1 MKKTGVLSYIQ
12 INQQGSL
19 MRVILLSSI
28 LIISG
33 CTHYIFYPMKEH
45 VLKPDALG
53 VMYEDIFVETTDN
66 LRLHGWRLFSEDE
79 AKGALL
85 FFHGNAENISTHFA
99 NVYWLVAHGYDVY
112 LFDYRGYG
120 QSQGEAEL
128 DPVIEDMDLL
138 IGYVLDDLP
147 ADQQLI
153 IMGQS
158 LGASLSIYS
167 VAHSQHR
174 DRIAA
179 LVSVAAFSDYHDIA
193 QDALSSSW
201 LFWLFQWPLSKTIS
215 NSYSPI
221 ESVDEVAPVP
231 IFILH
236 SDEDEII
243 DYYHAE
249 VLYEAAF
256 KPKQLITL
264 AGGHNVAFNFDSNRQ
279 KLLEVLNSVSE
290 KHDKNQIQATDAPR
304 KYSGLIM
311 PEYPLLTNSRR

>member
-1 MKKTGVLSYIQ
+1 
-12 INQQGSL
+12 
-19 MRVILLSSI
+19 MRVILLSCI

-45 VLKPDALG
+45 VLTPDAIG
-53 VMYEDIFVETTDN
+53 IMYEDIFVETRDS

-79 AKGALL
+79 AEGTLL

-99 NVYWLVAHGYDVY
+99 NVYWLVTNGYDVY
-112 LFDYRGYG
+112 IFDYRGYG

-128 DPVIEDMDLL
+128 DPIIDDMELL
-138 IGYVLDDLP
+138 IGHVIDDLP
-147 ADQQLI
+147 VDQQLI
-153 IMGQS
+153 VMGQS

-201 LFWLFQWPLSKTIS
+201 LFWLFQWPLSMTIS
-215 NSYSPI
+215 NTYSPV
-221 ESVDEVAPVP
+221 ESIDEVAPVP
-231 IFILH
+231 IFIMH

-249 VLYEAAF
+249 VLYEAALE
-256 KPKQLITL
+256 PKQLITL
-264 AGGHNVAFNFDSNRQ
+264 EGGHNSTFNLDINRQ
-279 KLLEVLNSVSE
+279 ELLEVLQSSAV
-290 KHDKNQIQATDAPR
+290 
-304 KYSGLIM
+304 Y
-311 PEYPLLTNSRR
+311 

>member
-1 MKKTGVLSYIQ
+1 MRIFLLSC
-12 INQQGSL
+12 
-19 MRVILLSSI
+19 ILLVSA
-28 LIISG
+28 
-33 CTHYIFYPMKEH
+33 CTSFIFYPMDEI
-45 VLKPDALG
+45 VLTPDAIG
-53 VMYEDIFVETTDN
+53 IKYEDIFAETKDN
-66 LRLHGWRLFSEDE
+66 LQLHGWKLYSGGE
-79 AKGALL
+79 AEATLI

-128 DPVIEDMDLL
+128 DPIIDDMELL
-138 IGYVLDDLP
+138 IGHVIDDLP
-147 ADQQLI
+147 VDQQLI
-153 IMGQS
+153 VMGQS

-167 VAHSQHR
+167 VAHSQYR

-201 LFWLFQWPLSKTIS
+201 VFWLFQWPLSKTIS
-215 NSYSPI
+215 NTYSPV

-231 IFILH
+231 IFIMH

-249 VLYEAAF
+249 VLYEAALE
-256 KPKQLITL
+256 PKQLITL
-264 AGGHNVAFNFDSNRQ
+264 EGGHNATFNLDSNRQ
-279 KLLEVLNSVSE
+279 KLLDVLE
-290 KHDKNQIQATDAPR
+290 MLYR
-304 KYSGLIM
+304 ELI
-311 PEYPLLTNSRR
+311 

>member
-1 MKKTGVLSYIQ
+1 
-12 INQQGSL
+12 
-19 MRVILLSSI
+19 MRVILLSCI

-45 VLKPDALG
+45 VLTPDAIG
-53 VMYEDIFVETTDN
+53 IMYEDIFVETRDG
-66 LRLHGWRLFSEDE
+66 LRLHGWRLFSGDE
-79 AKGALL
+79 AEGTVL
-85 FFHGNAENISTHFA
+85 FFHGNAENISTHFV

-112 LFDYRGYG
+112 IFDYRGYG

-128 DPVIEDMDLL
+128 DPIIDDMELL
-138 IGYVLDDLP
+138 IGHVLAELP
-147 ADQQLI
+147 EDQKLI
-153 IMGQS
+153 VMGQS

-167 VAHSQHR
+167 VAHSQYR

-179 LVSVAAFSDYHDIA
+179 MVSVAAFSDYHDIA

-215 NSYSPI
+215 NAYSPV

-231 IFILH
+231 MFIMH

-249 VLYEAAF
+249 VLYEAALE
-256 KPKQLITL
+256 PKQLITL
-264 AGGHNVAFNFDSNRQ
+264 DGGHNATFNQDSNRQ
-279 KLLEVLNSVSE
+279 KLLDVLNAIIV
-290 KHDKNQIQATDAPR
+290 N
-304 KYSGLIM
+304 
-311 PEYPLLTNSRR
+311 